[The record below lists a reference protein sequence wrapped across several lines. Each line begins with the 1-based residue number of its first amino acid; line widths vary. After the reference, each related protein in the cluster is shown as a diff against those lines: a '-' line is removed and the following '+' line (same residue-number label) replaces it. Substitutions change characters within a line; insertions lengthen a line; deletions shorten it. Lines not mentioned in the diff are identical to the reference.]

1 MSEKASSHQ
10 RRRVY
15 PQEWLLLPQLRDEA
29 PSLLSD
35 VHCTPIPITLMS
47 HSTELKI
54 GLPSVISQEKDR
66 RKEILSQVFLMPRSQ
81 EFALWLAPGH
91 PIGLSWFDCCSSSVC
106 MRWNRLETGPS
117 KVVMGMV
124 PRSANLWCSSCS
136 YLASD
141 EPYWQVL

>member
-47 HSTELKI
+47 HSMELKI
-54 GLPSVISQEKDR
+54 GLPSVILQEKDR

-81 EFALWLAPGH
+81 EFALWLAPDH
-91 PIGLSWFDCCSSSVC
+91 PIGLSCFDCCSSSVC
-106 MRWNRLETGPS
+106 MHWNRLETGPS

-124 PRSANLWCSSCS
+124 PRSANL
-136 YLASD
+136 
-141 EPYWQVL
+141 